1 MVPIWSPEEPTKMTE
16 RSAQQ
21 TERLTQH
28 AINTLALPAGKDDWI
43 YWDRDVSG
51 YGLRLRE
58 GGSRTLVFWYR
69 IGRQRRKMVIGSA
82 EAVRATEGRKR
93 AEILYA
99 EVKLGRD
106 PAGAKAESRARA
118 AETVG
123 AVLPL
128 YLARQKERLR
138 PRAYVEVER
147 HLNTHAKQLHRQPLA
162 DVTRRDVAGVLA
174 TIATN
179 KSDATANRVRS
190 SLSAFAA
197 WCIREG
203 LIDSNPVA
211 FTERRPETSRSRLI
225 TPEELREI
233 WASLRDDAYG
243 DIIRLLVLCGARR
256 DEIGA
261 VRWSEVNLE
270 SALIELPPE
279 RVKSARERI
288 IVLSQP
294 ALAILQNRPR
304 LTWPDGSP
312 CTFVFGRGARGFAD
326 WVGSKIDLDARISA
340 RRGAPLPDWTP
351 HDFRRLLST
360 TMHEQLA
367 VPPHIVE
374 ACLGHV
380 GHQRGTPGVY
390 NRAVYVNPMREALA
404 RWAEFVLAVVE
415 GRESNVVV
423 LHSA

>member
-1 MVPIWSPEEPTKMTE
+1 MTE
-16 RSAQQ
+16 RFAQQ

-279 RVKSARERI
+279 RVKNARERI
-288 IVLSQP
+288 IMLSQP

>member
-1 MVPIWSPEEPTKMTE
+1 MTE
-16 RSAQQ
+16 RFAQQ

-28 AINTLALPAGKDDWI
+28 AIDTLALPTGKDDWT

-51 YGLRLRE
+51 YGLRLRK

-82 EAVRATEGRKR
+82 EAVRAAEGRKR

-106 PAGAKAESRARA
+106 PAGAKAEGRTRA

-123 AVLPL
+123 AVLRI

-147 HLNTHAKQLHRQPLA
+147 HLNTHAERLHRRPLT
-162 DVTRRDVAGVLA
+162 DVTRRDVAGVLT
-174 TIATN
+174 TIAAG

-203 LIDSNPVA
+203 LLDSNPVA
-211 FTERRPETSRSRLI
+211 WTERRPETSRSRLI

-243 DIIRLLVLCGARR
+243 NIVRLLVLCGARR
-256 DEIGA
+256 EEIGA

-270 SALIELPPE
+270 AALIELPPE
-279 RVKSARERI
+279 RVKNARARI

-294 ALAILQNRPR
+294 AVAILQKRPR
-304 LTWPDGSP
+304 LARSDGHP
-312 CTFVFGRGARGFAD
+312 YDLVFGHGARGFTD
-326 WVGSKIDLDARISA
+326 WAGSKIDLDARITA
-340 RRGAPLPDWTP
+340 RRGEPLPDWTL

-367 VPPHIVE
+367 VPPHVVE

-390 NRAVYVNPMREALA
+390 NRAAYVNPMREALA

-415 GRESNVVV
+415 GRESNVVA
-423 LHSA
+423 LRSA

>member
-1 MVPIWSPEEPTKMTE
+1 MTE
-16 RSAQQ
+16 RFAQQ

-28 AINTLALPAGKDDWI
+28 AIDTLALPAGKDDWI

-69 IGRQRRKMVIGSA
+69 IGKQRRKMVIGSA
-82 EAVRATEGRKR
+82 EAVRASEGRKR
-93 AEILYA
+93 AEILYGQ
-99 EVKLGRD
+99 VKLGQD
-106 PAGAKAESRARA
+106 PAGAKAEGRARA

-147 HLNTHAKQLHRQPLA
+147 HLNTHAKRLHRQPLA
-162 DVTRRDVAGVLA
+162 EVTRRDVAGVLT
-174 TIATN
+174 TIAAS

-203 LIDSNPVA
+203 LPDSNPVA
-211 FTERRPETSRSRLI
+211 WTERREETSRSRLI
-225 TPEELREI
+225 TPAELREI

-243 DIIRLLVLCGARR
+243 DIIRLLILCGARR
-256 DEIGA
+256 DEVGA
-261 VRWSEVNLE
+261 LRFSEIDFDE
-270 SALIELPPE
+270 ALILLPPE
-279 RVKSARERI
+279 RVKNARERI

-312 CTFVFGRGARGFAD
+312 CDLVFGRGVRGFAD
-326 WVGSKIDLDARISA
+326 WVGSKIDLDARITA
-340 RRGAPLPDWTP
+340 RRGEPLPDWTP

-390 NRAVYVNPMREALA
+390 NRAVYLNPMREALG
-404 RWAEFVLAVVE
+404 RWAGFVLTVVE
-415 GRESNVVV
+415 GRDPKVVA
-423 LHSA
+423 LHA